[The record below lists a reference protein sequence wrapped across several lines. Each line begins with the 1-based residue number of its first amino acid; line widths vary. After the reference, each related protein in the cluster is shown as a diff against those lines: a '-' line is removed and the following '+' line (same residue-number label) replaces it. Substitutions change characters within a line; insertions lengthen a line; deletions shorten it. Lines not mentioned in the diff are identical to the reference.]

1 MTLSSWRMPL
11 CSAAAAVRM
20 LLAPLPCRVAVVV
33 QTLLEAT
40 SVVSCGRCLAENF
53 TELRQCWREGGRGD
67 GGEVGRDLDENIVQ
81 RLSGGI
87 VFGGWF

>member
-1 MTLSSWRMPL
+1 MTLWSWRMPL

-53 TELRQCWREGGRGD
+53 TGT
-67 GGEVGRDLDENIVQ
+67 
-81 RLSGGI
+81 
-87 VFGGWF
+87 